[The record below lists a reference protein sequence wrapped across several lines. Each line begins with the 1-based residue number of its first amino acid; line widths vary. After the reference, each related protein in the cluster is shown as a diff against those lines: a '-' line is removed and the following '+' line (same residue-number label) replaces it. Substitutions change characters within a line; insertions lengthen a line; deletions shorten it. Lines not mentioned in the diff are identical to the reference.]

1 MPDVTLR
8 RSAPAKLNLGLHVLR
23 LRADGYRDI
32 ETVFLPIAWHDT
44 ITARPS
50 HTLTLSCSDPDLPTD
65 ECNLVLRAAL
75 KLNSVLGGQH
85 GAELHLDKQ
94 LPYGAGLGSG
104 SSDAAHTLRLLC
116 ALWEVDVH
124 RTQLESIAVELG
136 SDVAFFLDDEPAF
149 ATGRGERLSTLSD
162 REGGGAYRCPFALV
176 VAAPHVHVDTGEAY
190 ALVAPNGTDRPDL
203 RAVVR
208 SNDLARWR
216 RELVNDFEAPVC
228 AHYPEL
234 GHVRQALL
242 DAGAGYAA
250 MTGSGSSFWGAFED
264 PAQATAAAHALSAQ
278 GMRTWHGFAQSS

>member
-1 MPDVTLR
+1 MPDPLR
-8 RSAPAKLNLGLHVLR
+8 RNAPAKLNLGLHVLR
-23 LRADGYRDI
+23 LRADGFRDI
-32 ETVFLPIAWHDT
+32 ETVFLPIGWHDT
-44 ITARPS
+44 ITARASP
-50 HTLTLSCSDPDLPTD
+50 TLTLSCSDPDLPND
-65 ECNLVLRAAL
+65 ERNLVLRAAL
-75 KLNSVLGGQH
+75 KLKDALGGRH
-85 GAELHLDKQ
+85 GAELHLDKH

-116 ALWEVDVH
+116 TLWEADVH
-124 RTQLESIAVELG
+124 RSLLEEIAVDLG

-162 REGGGAYRCPFALV
+162 RDGGGSYRCPFSLV

-190 ALVAPNGTDRPDL
+190 GLVVPNGDDRPDL

-228 AHYPEL
+228 ARYPEL

-250 MTGSGSSFWGAFED
+250 MSGSGSSFWGAFEH

-278 GMRTWHGFAQSS
+278 GMRTWHGFAQTL